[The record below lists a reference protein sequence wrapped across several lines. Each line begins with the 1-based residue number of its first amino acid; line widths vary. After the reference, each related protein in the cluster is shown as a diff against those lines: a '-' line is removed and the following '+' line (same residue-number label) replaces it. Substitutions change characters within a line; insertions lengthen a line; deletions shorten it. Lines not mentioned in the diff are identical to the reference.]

1 MNEKTI
7 RLNIPI
13 DIELHKEL
21 RRAAVESDLRMSDYV
36 RQAIAE
42 KIKHDKGND
51 EWQAI
56 K

>member
-1 MNEKTI
+1 MDERTI

-13 DIELHKEL
+13 NAELHKEL
-21 RRAAVESDLRMSDYV
+21 KRAAVESDLRMSDYV

-42 KIKHDKGND
+42 KIKHDKGID
-51 EWQAI
+51 